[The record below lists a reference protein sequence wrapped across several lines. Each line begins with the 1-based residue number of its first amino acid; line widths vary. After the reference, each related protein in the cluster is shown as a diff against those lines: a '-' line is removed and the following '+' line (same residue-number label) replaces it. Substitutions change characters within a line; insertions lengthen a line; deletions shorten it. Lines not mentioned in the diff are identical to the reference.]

1 MKTNVSVLHVAVICT
16 ALTACQSRA
25 ERNGVAPESK
35 EALAPTSE
43 ISIRELEPADHL
55 YQALEAFTQGEFGK
69 SAADI
74 REAAQAMR
82 VIADHETHARRKQ
95 AIENAARGLDS
106 EANKVSK
113 KEVKDI
119 GELYPSFGRTG
130 RALAGNRLSI
140 TENEYFNKSEGKS
153 GTMLATT
160 VKQLE
165 KSITTHHRALKAD
178 EKQVLNDALAVA
190 KRLERG
196 EKVEEDELKGAIQ
209 SLNMEIEKWD
219 KEFAP
224 L

>member
-1 MKTNVSVLHVAVICT
+1 MKTNLSVLHVTMICT
-16 ALTACQSRA
+16 ALTACQSRG
-25 ERNGVAPESK
+25 ERNVVAPASH

-43 ISIRELEPADHL
+43 VSVSELEPDDHL
-55 YQALEAFTQGEFGK
+55 YQALEAFTQGEFNK

-74 REAAQAMR
+74 REAAQSMR
-82 VIADHETHARRKQ
+82 VIAGHETHVKRKQ
-95 AIENAARGLDS
+95 AIENAAKDLDS

-119 GELYPSFGRTG
+119 GELYPSFGKTG

-140 TENEYFNKSEGKS
+140 TENEYFNKSEAKS

-165 KSITTHHRALKAD
+165 KSITTHHRALKDD

-190 KRLERG
+190 NRLERG
-196 EKVEEDELKGAIQ
+196 EKVDEDELKGAIH

-219 KEFAP
+219 NEFAS